1 MKKVLCMLLALTM
14 VFSLVACGAET
25 VPETTAPVV
34 ATVAP
39 TTEPVPE
46 PTTEATLSPEEILYN
61 SLTDRQK
68 LAVDLGIVELSRME
82 DLEGT
87 VTLAEVAKML
97 QVGYVNRIG
106 VESQALRDLQ
116 TDPTYGPLTATRGLV
131 APLPGYTDMEI
142 LYGDQYES
150 FEQWRE
156 DGDGIADGFFSWDCY
171 NRHGMRNQS
180 TNFYLGY
187 MDDIEKNR
195 ESLDGLRELDDY
207 WVNDEIDSY
216 AFSVY
221 DSTNGK
227 KFMYLDEGLYYNPLR
242 EMTLAEVV
250 EAALVYYNYINPAA
264 IPEFVAPE
272 DVGAYNGD
280 IITADLLEKE
290 TDLPMAT
297 CQELPA
303 QWHGVVFNDW
313 NWLGSQCGTDLEI
326 YEYEVQAVK
335 DAGFNFIGLNL
346 DIDWLQDCW
355 FQNEPRPLHELANP
369 EDAESFSLERLE
381 KLDQLL
387 AWCMER
393 DIHLNIRVTLPG
405 NQYFSHDAMMAAS
418 TRDFSQ
424 DLAKYW
430 QALARRYKDIPNN
443 YLSFTLFTNRYGG
456 VKNSMILPSVDAIR
470 AESPDR
476 CIIADAYGYLNQYAY
491 ASVEAFAELGV
502 ALSYSLAATDT
513 TIFDHTDKM
522 YTYDKA
528 KDAEVLTNEAAIKDF
543 TWPYQDKDG
552 EWLLA
557 HDHWGAPSFLETAE
571 IAEKYGVGYM
581 LSSFGVVAFR
591 DGNVDYP
598 DFRYPDDAYK
608 AMLEN
613 IISCVESR
621 GYGWCFTNWYGY
633 FGIADCVPRI
643 ADSTYTQV
651 EDYPYYI
658 DDTMLSWFREFNQ
671 G

>member
-1 MKKVLCMLLALTM
+1 MKKALCMLLALAM
-14 VFSLVACGAET
+14 VFSLGACGAEA

-34 ATVAP
+34 TTAAP

-97 QVGYVNRIG
+97 QVGYVHRVG
-106 VESQALRDLQ
+106 AESQALRDLQ
-116 TDPTYGPLTATRGLV
+116 TDSTYGPMTATRGLV
-131 APLPGYTDMEI
+131 APLPGYADMEI
-142 LYGDQYES
+142 LYGDRYES

-156 DGDGIADGFFSWDCY
+156 DGDGIADGLFSWDFY
-171 NRHGMRNQS
+171 NRHGVRNQS
-180 TNFYLGY
+180 TNYYLGY

-250 EAALVYYNYINPAA
+250 EAALVYYNSINPVAV
-264 IPEFVAPE
+264 PQFVAPE
-272 DVGAYNGD
+272 DVGTYNAD

-297 CQELPA
+297 CQQLPS

-313 NWLGSQCGTDLEI
+313 NWLYNQCGTDLEI

-346 DIDWLQDCW
+346 DIDWLQDYW
-355 FQNEPRPLHELANP
+355 FQNEPRPLNDLADP
-369 EDAESFSLERLE
+369 QDAESFSLERLE

-393 DIHLNIRVTLPG
+393 DIHLNIRVTYPG
-405 NQYFSHDAMMAAS
+405 NQYFSHNALMAMS
-418 TRDFSQ
+418 INDFSQ
-424 DLAKYW
+424 NLAKYW
-430 QALARRYKDIPNN
+430 QALARRYAHIPNN
-443 YLSFTLFTNRYGG
+443 YLSFTLFTSQFDG
-456 VKNSMILPSVDAIR
+456 VKNAMVLPSVDAIR

-476 CIIADAYGYLNQYAY
+476 CIIADAYGHLNQYAY
-491 ASVEAFAELGV
+491 ASVEAFAKLGV
-502 ALSYSLAATDT
+502 ALSYSLEATGT
-513 TIFDHTDKM
+513 TIFDHNDLFSWDETW
-522 YTYDKA
+522 
-528 KDAEVLTNEAAIKDF
+528 DACVLAQEDAVKGF
-543 TWPYQDKDG
+543 SWPYQDKDG

-557 HDHWGAPSFLETAE
+557 HDHWGAPSFQETAE
-571 IAEKYGVGYM
+571 IAEKYGVGFM
-581 LSSFGVVAFR
+581 LSSFGVRV
-591 DGNVDYP
+591 NQNTTYIYP
-598 DFRYPDDAYK
+598 NYRYPDEAYK
-608 AMLEN
+608 AMLED

-643 ADSTYTQV
+643 TDSTYTQV

>member
-14 VFSLVACGAET
+14 VFSLAACGAEA
-25 VPETTAPVV
+25 VPETTAPVET
-34 ATVAP
+34 TVAP

-68 LAVDLGIVELSRME
+68 LAVDLGIVALSRME

-116 TDPTYGPLTATRGLV
+116 TDSTYGPMTATRGLV
-131 APLPGYTDMEI
+131 APLPGYADTEI

-150 FEQWRE
+150 FEQWRAE
-156 DGDGIADGFFSWDCY
+156 VGEIGGDLLWWEFY
-171 NRHGMRNQS
+171 NRHGLRDQDVAW
-180 TNFYLGY
+180 FLPDKG
-187 MDDIEKNR
+187 DGEKNK
-195 ESLDGLRELDDY
+195 EQLDIIRELDEY
-207 WVNDEIDSY
+207 WVEDEKDTY
-216 AFSVY
+216 ALWVY
-221 DSTNGK
+221 DATNGK
-227 KFMYLDEGLYYNPLR
+227 KFMYLDDGLYFNPQR

-272 DVGAYNGD
+272 DVGAYNAD

-297 CQELPA
+297 CQQLPS
-303 QWHGVVFNDW
+303 QWHGVEFNDW
-313 NWLGSQCGTDLEI
+313 NWLGDQWGTDLEI

-335 DAGFNFIGLNL
+335 NAGFNFIGLNL
-346 DIDWLQDCW
+346 DIDWLQDYW
-355 FQNEPRPLHELANP
+355 LQNDTGPFLDMV
-369 EDAESFSLERLE
+369 DAEDVGSFSLERLE

-405 NQYFSHDAMMAAS
+405 NQYNSHAAMMALAN
-418 TRDFSQ
+418 DFSQ
-424 DLAKYW
+424 NLARYW

-443 YLSFTLFTNRYGG
+443 YLSFTLFTNRYDD
-456 VKNSMILPSVDAIR
+456 VKNSMLLPSVDAIR

-502 ALSYSLAATDT
+502 AISYSLAATGT

-528 KDAEVLTNEAAIKDF
+528 KYAEVLTNEAAIKDF

-581 LSSFGVVAFR
+581 LSSFGVVGLR
-591 DGNVDYP
+591 DGMEYP
-598 DFRYPDDAYK
+598 DFRYPDEAYK
-608 AMLEN
+608 AMLED

-643 ADSTYTQV
+643 TDSTYTQV

-658 DDTMLSWFREFNQ
+658 DETMLSWFREFNQ